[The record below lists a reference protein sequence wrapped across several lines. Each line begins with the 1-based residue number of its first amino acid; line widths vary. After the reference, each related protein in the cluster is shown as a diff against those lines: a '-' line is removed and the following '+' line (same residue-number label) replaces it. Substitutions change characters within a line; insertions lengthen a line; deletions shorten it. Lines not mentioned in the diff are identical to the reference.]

1 MRQGSAFVAFV
12 LFAGCGF
19 DHGQSGSRPQDARE
33 IDAPTIDAAVID
45 GATTDTMTVVT
56 DAAVDAMTTT
66 DTDGD
71 GVADTT
77 DNCPTVANT
86 NQRDHDGDLHGDV
99 CDRCPHLASTPDP
112 DGDSDGVGDAC
123 DPRPSTAGDSIALF
137 EGFYD
142 TNSIANWNE
151 NGNGTWIISNGVLSQ
166 TSSSTSTTTHTLA
179 PPGTFGRAAI
189 TAGVRVIALGSGS
202 MGFETPAISVATGV
216 DNNQAYW
223 CSVVDEGNSDKI
235 YASIQRPMMFPQF
248 PDAPWPGTFTTNSE
262 LRITSALVGA
272 NNVCTVVQGSTTAT
286 ASGAIGAATGG
297 VQVATRT
304 AAASFDYVFVVSV
317 GN

>member
-1 MRQGSAFVAFV
+1 MRQGSAFVAFA
-12 LFAGCGF
+12 LFAGCSF
-19 DHGQSGSRPQDARE
+19 DHGQNGSGSRDARE

-45 GATTDTMTVVT
+45 GAMNDTMTVVT

-71 GVADTT
+71 GIADTS
-77 DNCPTVANT
+77 DNCPTIANT
-86 NQRDHDGDLHGDV
+86 NQRDHDLDAHGDV
-99 CDRCPHLASTPDP
+99 CDRCPHLASTTDP
-112 DGDSDGVGDAC
+112 DGDSDGVGDDC
-123 DPRPSTAGDSIALF
+123 DPRASTAGDSIAMF

-151 NGNGTWIISNGVLSQ
+151 DGNGTWIISNGVLTQ
-166 TSSSTSTTTHTLA
+166 TSSSTSTTQHTLA

-189 TAGVRVIALGSGS
+189 TAGVRVIALGNGTTA
-202 MGFETPAISVATGV
+202 FDNPAISVTTGV
-216 DNNQAYW
+216 DNGQGYW

-235 YASIQRPMMFPQF
+235 YATLQRPMMFPQF
-248 PDAPWPGTFTTNSE
+248 TDAPWPGMFTTNSE
-262 LRITSALVGA
+262 LRITSAMVGS
-272 NNVCTVVQGSTTAT
+272 NNICTAVQGSTSANV
-286 ASGAIGAATGG
+286 SGAIATATGG
-297 VQVATRT
+297 VHVATRT